1 MARILIIDDDPQL
14 RRLLTRILQSE
25 SHEVIE
31 ASNGA
36 DGIARFKAAPSALV
50 ITDILMPEKEG
61 IETIRDLRRLAPAVP
76 IIAISGG
83 GASQKSM
90 KFLDMAAKLGATVA
104 LAKPFRAPKLLE
116 TVARLLSEG
125 AEIA

>member
-14 RRLLTRILQSE
+14 RRLLARILQSVG
-25 SHEVIE
+25 HDVNE
-31 ASNGA
+31 ASNGS
-36 DGIARFKAAPSALV
+36 DGLARFAEAPPALV

-61 IETIRDLRRLAPAVP
+61 IETIRELRRLAPAVP
-76 IIAISGG
+76 IIAMSGG

-104 LAKPFRAPKLLE
+104 LAKPFRAPQLIE
-116 TVARLLSEG
+116 TV
-125 AEIA
+125 